1 MGGGVA
7 GAGDPRPPARCG
19 SALGVDLCVAVTGVR
34 VPACLKGT
42 ETQDD
47 RAKELRHEQ
56 NRSAGGALRAD
67 SAPGMQRP
75 AFNGPV
81 AVQLLSPVCVFA
93 ALGTAARQALLS
105 MGLSRQEHWSGQ
117 PCPPP
122 GASS

>member
-19 SALGVDLCVAVTGVR
+19 SAVDLCAAVTGVS
-34 VPACLKGT
+34 VPACLRGT
-42 ETQDD
+42 ETQNDH
-47 RAKELRHEQ
+47 AEELQREQ

-67 SAPGMQRP
+67 SEPGTQRP
-75 AFNGPV
+75 ASHCPV

-93 ALGTAARQALLS
+93 APGTTARQAPLS

-122 GASS
+122 GVSS